1 VAIGKYLK
9 SICFG
14 LILTLGIMSGCGAPQ
29 EGNEIAVTIEPQ
41 RYFAEHIAGSKFGIH
56 SVVPSG
62 QSPEVYDPTPQE
74 MLRTGKSRAYLRMG
88 YLGFEQVWMKSI
100 QENNPKMQVFDLSEG
115 IDLIKDDEED
125 DDDEHNHHQHPGG
138 IDPHTWSSI
147 KGAKVIARN
156 TLNAFITLDKENEEY
171 YRHNYE
177 SLMAE
182 IEATE
187 AYIHRKLDTLTHR
200 AFIIYHPALTY
211 FADEFNLVQLSIEMD
226 GKEPSPIQLKTL
238 VDMAK
243 EHQVKVV
250 FVQQEFDRKNAERIA
265 EETGCRLVTINLL
278 DYHWDKEM
286 INVANALAGE

>member
-1 VAIGKYLK
+1 MTI
-9 SICFG
+9 
-14 LILTLGIMSGCGAPQ
+14 GIMSGCSTPQ
-29 EGNEIAVTIEPQ
+29 DGNGIAVTIEPQ
-41 RYFAEHIAGSKFGIH
+41 RYFAEHIAGDKFSIH

-88 YLGFEQVWMKSI
+88 YLGFEQVWMKNI

-125 DDDEHNHHQHPGG
+125 VDDEHNHHQHSGG

-147 KGAKVIARN
+147 KGAKMIAKN
-156 TLNAFITLDKENEEY
+156 TLNAFITLDKESEDY

-182 IEATE
+182 IEAAE
-187 AYIHRKLDTLTHR
+187 AFIHRQLDTLTHR

-211 FADEFNLVQLSIEMD
+211 FADEFNLVQFCIEMD
-226 GKEPSPIQLKTL
+226 GKEPSPVQLKTL

-265 EETGCRLVTINLL
+265 EETSCRLVTINLL

-286 INVANALAGE
+286 IKVANALAGE